1 MSLETGYL
9 TGQLGAGGY
18 TATHRGMPRHVGE
31 RMTPN
36 FEKKEGLRFGPFVPA
51 PYLPS
56 IRLEPMNW
64 DQFVIAAGAPVA
76 TDSNGFAVP
85 AGLKIALRLGA
96 GNGPQYTQADV
107 VAGVKNAAGAAVTV
121 GMYVVDSMIAQSI
134 TVGHMVGV
142 ASYDVFQQLNS
153 DPHNPGTYK
162 FHNYN
167 RQNSVALLTNYLLE
181 FPTVGAGGVKF
192 PGMTTWV
199 GAAKPGDLVTY
210 NINSK
215 FVKFSPAQLTSFD
228 EVEVELEKRA
238 EVVGIVTAVEKQWP
252 KQLLDQVQTAFD
264 PRLYSPV
271 VNPENG
277 QFTDGAGLDQMPGSA
292 TDGVPHLIQYAGGDL
307 NTAVVTFKLKL

>member
-1 MSLETGYL
+1 MTLETGYL

-51 PYLPS
+51 AYLPS
-56 IRLEPMNW
+56 VRLEVQNW
-64 DQFVIAAGAPVA
+64 DHFVITAGAPVA
-76 TDSNGFAVP
+76 VDSNGFAVP

-96 GNGPQYTQADV
+96 GNGPQYSAADV
-107 VAGVKNAAGAAVTV
+107 TAGVKNAMGVAVTA
-121 GMYVVDSMIAQSI
+121 GMYVVDSMITAGI
-134 TVGHMVGV
+134 TVGHVIGV
-142 ASYDVFQQLNS
+142 ASYDVYQQLNS

-181 FPTVGAGGVKF
+181 FPTAGVSGTKF
-192 PGMTTWV
+192 PGMTTFV
-199 GAAKPGDLVTY
+199 GACKPGDLVTF
-210 NINSK
+210 NIDSK

-228 EVEVELEKRA
+228 EVEAELEKRA
-238 EVVGIVTAVEKQWP
+238 EVIGIVTAVEKEWP
-252 KQLLDQVQTAFD
+252 KQLLDQVKTAFD
-264 PRLYSPV
+264 SRLYSPV

-292 TDGVPHLIQYAGGDL
+292 TDGVPHAIQYAGGDL
-307 NTAVVTFKLKL
+307 DTAVVTFKLKL